1 MRRRVVITG
10 MGLVSPLGNDLEKVW
25 LRLCN
30 GESGIVALPDEIYH
44 GYRSRIAGVCSDF
57 DPEARL
63 NPKEAKRMDRFSQM
77 ALAAALDAVDQSGID
92 FSKEAVERTA
102 SIVGCGVGGLREIEV
117 QQDRLRDLGFNKV
130 MPLTIPK
137 IMLNAASSLI
147 SIYYGIHG
155 PSYGVSTACA
165 SANNAMI
172 DSLKMIRDDEVDLA
186 ITGGT
191 EAAVCQLGLSG
202 FGSMHALSERN
213 DEPEKASR
221 PFDKNRDGF
230 VIGEGAGILVFEEL
244 DHAKKRGAQI
254 LGEVLGYGVSSD
266 ASHITQPDDQGIYAS
281 HAIKGIFRSSGLNP
295 DQFDYINAHGT
306 STKLG
311 DPAETNAI
319 KQAFGD
325 HARKLSISSTK
336 SAIGHLLGGSGGV
349 ELIFSL
355 LTIRDG
361 IIPPT
366 LNLEEPDPD
375 CDLDFTPLAA
385 KEKKIE
391 TAISNSFGFGGHNA
405 CIAVG
410 RFKE

>member
-1 MRRRVVITG
+1 MKRRVVITG
-10 MGLVSPLGNDLEKVW
+10 MGLVSPLGSELEKVW
-25 LRLCN
+25 SRLCN
-30 GESGIVALPDEIYH
+30 GESGIVALPDETYH
-44 GYRSRIAGVCSDF
+44 GYRSRIAGQCSDF
-57 DPEARL
+57 DPEKRL

-77 ALAAALDAVDQSGID
+77 ALVAALDAVDQSGID
-92 FSKEAVERTA
+92 FTTAISDRCA
-102 SIVGCGVGGLREIEV
+102 SIIGCGVGGLREIEV

-137 IMLNAASSLI
+137 IMLNAASGHI

-155 PSYGVSTACA
+155 PSYGVATACA

-172 DSLKMIRDDEVDLA
+172 DSYKMIRDDDIDIA

-202 FGSMHALSERN
+202 FGAMHALSERN
-213 DEPEKASR
+213 DAPAKASR
-221 PFDKNRDGF
+221 PFDRDRDGF
-230 VIGEGAGILVFEEL
+230 VIGEGAGVLVFEDL
-244 DHAKKRGAQI
+244 DHARKRGANI
-254 LGEVLGYGVSSD
+254 FGEVLGYGISSD
-266 ASHITQPDDQGIYAS
+266 ASHITQPDDQGIYAGQALKS
-281 HAIKGIFRSSGLNP
+281 IFRSTGLSP

-319 KQAFGD
+319 KLAFGD

-366 LNLEEPDPD
+366 LNLDDPDPE
-375 CDLDFTPLAA
+375 CDLDFTPLIA
-385 KEKKIE
+385 KEKKVD
-391 TAISNSFGFGGHNA
+391 TVISNSFGFGGHNA